1 MNEIKVYHSVWKMA
15 IYIIGC
21 FLFAEGGWYMI
32 GHPRNNLDIFMGWLG
47 VLFFGLGGLMLL
59 CLAIKEFLFRNPYLT
74 ITDKSVIARSLT
86 TKEYLLEDIDS
97 FQYQRALKLIG
108 IHYKKGV
115 GRKKMKE
122 ASIIGRF
129 VRKLNVRLSN
139 TQESLSAYVLPMK
152 PEELCKLL
160 NSRLK

>member
-1 MNEIKVYHSVWKMA
+1 MNEIKIYHSVWKMA

-32 GHPRNNLDIFMGWLG
+32 GNPRNNLDIFIGWLG

-59 CLAIKEFLFRNPYLT
+59 CLAINEFLLRKPYLT
-74 ITDKSVIARSLT
+74 ITDKSVIARSIT
-86 TKEYLLEDIDS
+86 TKEYLLEDVER
-97 FQYQRALKLIG
+97 FQYLKNWKLIG
-108 IHYKKGV
+108 IHYKNDV

-122 ASIIGRF
+122 AGGIGRF
-129 VRKLNVRLSN
+129 VRKLNIKLTN
-139 TQESLSAYVLPMK
+139 TQEAISAYVLPMK

>member
-1 MNEIKVYHSVWKMA
+1 MNEIKICHSVWKMA

-32 GHPRNNLDIFMGWLG
+32 GNPRNNLDIFIGWLG

-59 CLAIKEFLFRNPYLT
+59 CLAINEFLLRKPYLT
-74 ITDKSVIARSLT
+74 ITDKSVIARSIT
-86 TKEYLLEDIDS
+86 TKEYLLEDVER
-97 FQYQRALKLIG
+97 FQNLKNWKLIG
-108 IHYKKGV
+108 IHYKNGV

-122 ASIIGRF
+122 AGGIGRF
-129 VRKLNVRLSN
+129 VRKLNIKLTN
-139 TQESLSAYVLPMK
+139 TQESVSAYALPMK

>member
-15 IYIIGC
+15 IYIVGC

-59 CLAIKEFLFRNPYLT
+59 YLAVKEFLLRNPYLT

-86 TKEYLLEDIDS
+86 TKEYLLEDIDY
-97 FQYQRALKLIG
+97 FEYQRALKLIG
-108 IHYKKGV
+108 IHYKKGI
-115 GRKKMKE
+115 GRRKMKE
-122 ASIIGRF
+122 ARRDQKKTHTFPSP
-129 VRKLNVRLSN
+129 SY
-139 TQESLSAYVLPMK
+139 SLSLRKEPLK
-152 PEELCKLL
+152 PEFEENNL
-160 NSRLK
+160 

>member
-1 MNEIKVYHSVWKMA
+1 MA

-21 FLFAEGGWYMI
+21 FIFVASGWYVI
-32 GHPRNNLDIFMGWLG
+32 CNPRNYFDIFMGWLG

-59 CLAIKEFLFRNPYLT
+59 CLAINEFVMRKPYLT
-74 ITDKSVIARSLT
+74 ITDKSITAISLT
-86 TKEYLLEDIDS
+86 TKEYLLEDIDY
-97 FQYQRALKLIG
+97 FEYQRALKLIG
-108 IHYKKGV
+108 IHYKKGI
-115 GRKKMKE
+115 GRRKMKE
-122 ASIIGRF
+122 ASGFGRF

>member
-1 MNEIKVYHSVWKMA
+1 
-15 IYIIGC
+15 
-21 FLFAEGGWYMI
+21 
-32 GHPRNNLDIFMGWLG
+32 
-47 VLFFGLGGLMLL
+47 MLL
-59 CLAIKEFLFRNPYLT
+59 YLAVKEFLLRNPYLT

-108 IHYKKGV
+108 IHYKKGI
-115 GRKKMKE
+115 GRRKMKE
-122 ASIIGRF
+122 ASGFGRF